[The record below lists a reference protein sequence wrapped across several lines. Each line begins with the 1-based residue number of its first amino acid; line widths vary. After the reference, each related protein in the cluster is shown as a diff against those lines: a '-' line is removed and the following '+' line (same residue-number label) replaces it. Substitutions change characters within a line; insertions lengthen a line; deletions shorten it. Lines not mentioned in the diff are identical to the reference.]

1 MAVTRT
7 CCFLLGEMV
16 SHRNNS
22 DFSPERITLAVVGGK
37 TVGREGGRE
46 VRLRLKSRM
55 RMKMK
60 MT

>member
-1 MAVTRT
+1 
-7 CCFLLGEMV
+7 MV

-55 RMKMK
+55 RRRMKM
-60 MT
+60 M